1 MASQCAARR
10 GTMSRSIPSRA
21 SLLWAATSAKN
32 AADTR
37 DNARPER
44 SSAPIVLAKVGV
56 AASAAIAATSARWR
70 ASAVSKAGAKG
81 WGRRAQKAGPRNGGV
96 QSAGRGLSRG
106 AGDGEAWVRGD
117 PGVGPHL
124 RPLAGLACGAY
135 FVEIA
140 AATRT

>member
-1 MASQCAARR
+1 
-10 GTMSRSIPSRA
+10 MSRSIPSRA

-70 ASAVSKAGAKG
+70 ASAVSKAGAKCS
-81 WGRRAQKAGPRNGGV
+81 GRMAPKGGARNGVV
-96 QSAGRGLSRG
+96 QSARSGLSPG
-106 AGDGEAWVRGD
+106 AGDGEASVMGD

-124 RPLAGLACGAY
+124 RPLAGLACRAY

-140 AATRT
+140 AANRT

>member
-10 GTMSRSIPSRA
+10 GTMSRSIPSSA

-32 AADTR
+32 AADTQ

-56 AASAAIAATSARWR
+56 AAAAAIAATSARWR
-70 ASAVSKAGAKG
+70 AIAVSKAGAKCS
-81 WGRRAQKAGPRNGGV
+81 GRMAPKGGARNGVV
-96 QSAGRGLSRG
+96 QSARSGLSPG
-106 AGDGEAWVRGD
+106 AGDGEEASIMGD

-124 RPLAGLACGAY
+124 RPLAGLACRAY
-135 FVEIA
+135 FVDIA
-140 AATRT
+140 AAT